1 MKERD
6 VSALVR
12 QGLTR
17 DPDVV
22 LLRSGV
28 GHGFAASVR
37 PAIEHAI
44 VHEQPTERI
53 WQRFRVSWGA
63 PGQPDFTG
71 LCPGRCQHCGGEIQR
86 AAYVE
91 TKSSTGRLRPEQVDM
106 IATLQ
111 ARGAFIAVVSDPG
124 DVAAVLSA
132 MRAGEASFGLPK
144 RRG

>member
-1 MKERD
+1 MRERD

-17 DPDVV
+17 DPDVL

-28 GHGFAASVR
+28 GHGFAAGIR
-37 PAIEHAI
+37 PAIEYAI
-44 VHEQPTERI
+44 VHEQPTEPI

-63 PGQPDFTG
+63 PGLPDFTG
-71 LCPGRCQHCGGEIQR
+71 LCPGRCSCGAAVQR

-91 TKSSTGRLRPEQVDM
+91 TKSSTGRLRPEQGQM

-111 ARGAFIAVVSDPG
+111 ARGAFVAVVNDPEQ
-124 DVAAVLSA
+124 VTQVLAA
-132 MRAGEASFGLPK
+132 MRAGEAGFGLP
-144 RRG
+144 RRKA